1 MAGFEDLI
9 RSTLKKQG
17 DIHAD
22 RRAAIYESS
31 RQALERMILQN
42 DKLSGA
48 AARVQR
54 ERLEAAITSIEE
66 DYSRAEHLHDSEPPP
81 PMVDPSPPVSDTFPS
96 GEDLHSTEPPP
107 PKIDPSPPVSVEPP
121 AATTVSKSSDPPWRN
136 PEPEVDYSGKQTGA
150 AGPPPQPKLKP
161 EPAPTVEATPA
172 VAPLSASRD
181 SAPSAVP
188 KKGPK
193 VEPTMSASAEPSSQ
207 RDSAPTAPPA
217 DYQGKA
223 LGEKRPFAKLLL
235 WVIILA
241 GLGTGIWWAINFGP
255 DLLKSKLSGAVDNP
269 KPRIETGS
277 FVPEGE
283 EGWVS
288 IFSPD
293 ANPEGIETGD
303 TGRAELINV
312 DGRQV
317 ARLASGSG
325 ENATI
330 KVRVPRGVMETLR
343 GKAAT
348 FEVTL
353 AAEAGQAQQF
363 ALYCEFGEMGSCG
376 RKRFRAKAE
385 PEAHIFD
392 VLINDTALEEGK
404 DAFIAINTDIGAE
417 GKVLDLYSIRVR
429 TGA

>member
-1 MAGFEDLI
+1 
-9 RSTLKKQG
+9 
-17 DIHAD
+17 
-22 RRAAIYESS
+22 
-31 RQALERMILQN
+31 
-42 DKLSGA
+42 
-48 AARVQR
+48 
-54 ERLEAAITSIEE
+54 
-66 DYSRAEHLHDSEPPP
+66 
-81 PMVDPSPPVSDTFPS
+81 
-96 GEDLHSTEPPP
+96 
-107 PKIDPSPPVSVEPP
+107 
-121 AATTVSKSSDPPWRN
+121 
-136 PEPEVDYSGKQTGA
+136 
-150 AGPPPQPKLKP
+150 
-161 EPAPTVEATPA
+161 
-172 VAPLSASRD
+172 
-181 SAPSAVP
+181 
-188 KKGPK
+188 
-193 VEPTMSASAEPSSQ
+193 MSASAEPSSQ